1 MNPRPPSF
9 GTDASFSL
17 SSSAVIRIVRREV
30 PDHSELPQS
39 IPSVV
44 RRVFAARGV
53 LRPEDAELKLARLLP
68 PDSMGQLQAAVEI
81 LADAIS
87 AQRHIVVVGDFDC
100 DGATGTAVAVRGLRM
115 LGATRVSYLVPH
127 RIKHGYG
134 LSPALVDDL
143 VCLVPD
149 LLLTVDSGIACH
161 AGIAAARAR
170 GWQVLVTDHHLPG
183 PELPAASV
191 IVNPNL
197 AGDTFPSKALA
208 GVGVVFYLM
217 LALRRHLRDAGSLEA
232 AEPDLSQLLD
242 LVAVG
247 TVADLV
253 PLDPNNRVLVAAG
266 LRRMR
271 QGKCQPGLAALADV
285 AGRPLDRLVAEDI
298 GFGIAPRLNAAGRL
312 EDMAVGIEC
321 LLTDDV
327 GRARD
332 LALVLDRINGE
343 RRGRQQ
349 SMLGEAEACL
359 PELAE
364 GEHIPAALVL
374 FDSGWHPGVVGLVAS
389 KMKDRVHRPVL
400 AFALADEGSD
410 QLRGSARSIPG
421 FHVRDAL
428 AAVDAAHPGMIER
441 FGGHAMAA
449 GLSLPRE
456 HLPAFRQAFIDH
468 ALRSLDPGLLSAELA
483 SDGPLARAEIDRNLA
498 EALRDAGPWGQGF
511 AQPVFDNVF
520 VVRDYRVLGERHLKL
535 SLQHEDGGS
544 PISAIHFGGWTGEA
558 PPDRMRAAY
567 HLALDDY
574 RGREGVQ
581 LMLVHWQPA

>member
-1 MNPRPPSF
+1 M
-9 GTDASFSL
+9 
-17 SSSAVIRIVRREV
+17 IRIVRREL
-30 PDHSELPQS
+30 PAHGAWPQS
-39 IPSVV
+39 IPSVL
-44 RRVFAARGV
+44 RRVFVARGV

-81 LADAIS
+81 VSDAIS
-87 AQRHIVVVGDFDC
+87 AQRHIMVVGDFDC

-115 LGATRVSYLVPH
+115 LGATRVSYQVPH
-127 RIKHGYG
+127 RITHGYG
-134 LSPALVDDL
+134 LSPALVEAIAPQA
-143 VCLVPD
+143 PD

-170 GWQVLVTDHHLPG
+170 GWQVVVTDHHLPG
-183 PELPAASV
+183 AELPDANV

-197 AGDTFPSKALA
+197 AGDGFPSKALA

-217 LALRRHLRDAGSLEA
+217 LALRRHLRDAGRLGA

-253 PLDPNNRVLVAAG
+253 PLDPNNRLLVAAG

-271 QGKCQPGLAALADV
+271 QGKCQPGLAALANV
-285 AGRPLDRLVAEDI
+285 AARPLDRLVAEDI

-327 GRARD
+327 GRARE

-349 SMLGEAEACL
+349 SMLDQAEALL
-359 PELAE
+359 PTLAE
-364 GEHIPAALVL
+364 GEPIAAALVL
-374 FDSGWHPGVVGLVAS
+374 FDAGWHPGVVGLVAS
-389 KMKDRVHRPVL
+389 KMKDRIHRPVL

-456 HLPAFRQAFIDH
+456 HLPVFREAFIDY
-468 ALRSLDPGLLSAELA
+468 ALRSLDPALLSAEVA
-483 SDGPLARAEIDRNLA
+483 SDGPLALAEIDRTLA

-511 AQPVFDNVF
+511 GQPVFDNVF

-567 HLALDDY
+567 HLAPDDY
-574 RGREGVQ
+574 RGRAGVQ
-581 LMLVHWQPA
+581 LLLVHWQPA

>member
-1 MNPRPPSF
+1 M
-9 GTDASFSL
+9 T
-17 SSSAVIRIVRREV
+17 RIVRRDV
-30 PDHSELPQS
+30 PDHGAWPDT
-39 IPSVV
+39 IPPVL
-44 RRVFAARGV
+44 RRVYAARGV
-53 LRPEDAELKLARLLP
+53 LRPEDAELRLARLLP
-68 PDSMGQLQAAVEI
+68 PDTLGQLQAAVQM
-81 LADAIS
+81 LSDAIS
-87 AQRHIVVVGDFDC
+87 SQRHIVVVGDFDC
-100 DGATGTAVAVRGLRM
+100 DGATGTAVAVRGLRL
-115 LGATRVSYLVPH
+115 LGASHVSYQVPH
-127 RIKHGYG
+127 RITHGYG
-134 LSPALVDDL
+134 LSPALVEDL
-143 VCLVPD
+143 AGLSPD

-183 PELPAASV
+183 PELPAANV

-197 AGDTFPSKALA
+197 DGDGFPSKALA

-217 LALRRHLRDAGSLEA
+217 LALRRHLRDAGSLGA

-253 PLDPNNRVLVAAG
+253 PLDPNNRLLVAAG

-321 LLTDDV
+321 LLTDDA
-327 GRARD
+327 GRARE
-332 LALVLDRINGE
+332 LALLLDRINGE

-349 SMLGEAEACL
+349 SMLDEAEASL
-359 PELAE
+359 PVLAE
-364 GEHIPAALVL
+364 GEVIPEALVL
-374 FDSGWHPGVVGLVAS
+374 FDAGWHPGVVGLVAS

-428 AAVDAAHPGMIER
+428 AALDAANPGMIDR

-456 HLPAFRQAFIDH
+456 HLAAFREAFIEH
-468 ALRSLDPGLLSAELA
+468 ARRLLDPDLLRAELA
-483 SDGPLARAEIDRNLA
+483 SDGPLLPAEINRGLA

-511 AQPVFDNVF
+511 TQPVFDNVF
-520 VVRDYRVLGERHLKL
+520 VVRDFRVLGERHLKL
-535 SLQHEDGGS
+535 SLQHEEGGP
-544 PISAIHFGGWTGEA
+544 PISAIHFGGWTGEH
-558 PPDRMRAAY
+558 PPLRMHAAY

-581 LMLVHWQPA
+581 LLLVHRQPA